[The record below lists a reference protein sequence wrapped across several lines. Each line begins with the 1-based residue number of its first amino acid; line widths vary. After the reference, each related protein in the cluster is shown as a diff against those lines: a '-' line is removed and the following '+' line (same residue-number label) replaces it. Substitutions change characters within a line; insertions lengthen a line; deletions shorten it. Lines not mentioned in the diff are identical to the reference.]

1 MKCRGLIMLAAAVLV
16 AAMMTGCGKDEQPA
30 VKDPVQERMEDK
42 AYLDTLKEQRGKQD
56 KIVARLRKAQDALT
70 KAEADGVGQAKI
82 AELKAAVARAA
93 KDFEE
98 SRKEMQRIVSRRMN
112 ESLNVLESQKKGK

>member
-1 MKCRGLIMLAAAVLV
+1 
-16 AAMMTGCGKDEQPA
+16 MMTGCGKDEQPA

-82 AELKAAVARAA
+82 AALKAAVARAA